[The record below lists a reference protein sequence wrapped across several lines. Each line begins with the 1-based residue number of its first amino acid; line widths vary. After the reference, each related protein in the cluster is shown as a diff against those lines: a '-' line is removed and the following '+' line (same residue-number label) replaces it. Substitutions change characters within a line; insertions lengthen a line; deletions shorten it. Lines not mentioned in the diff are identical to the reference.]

1 MPKCVLV
8 VDDDRLIIDVAQ
20 HALKSK
26 GYDVITAYDGLEA
39 LEALKKTTPDLILL
53 DVQMPGMD
61 GYTFIMKKSADPA
74 IAGIPVIVLTSMG
87 KTEPLFKR
95 HGVKAYLLK
104 PINTQQ
110 LLEKV
115 LSIVPV

>member
-1 MPKCVLV
+1 
-8 VDDDRLIIDVAQ
+8 
-20 HALKSK
+20 
-26 GYDVITAYDGLEA
+26 
-39 LEALKKTTPDLILL
+39 
-53 DVQMPGMD
+53 
-61 GYTFIMKKSADPA
+61 MKKSADPA